1 MATTIVRLGSLC
13 DQITLTNSAS
23 TTAGFSLS
31 TDAGALL
38 MVDSKS
44 DVGNINITFYAK
56 ADGKS
61 ADAYALVNNAGA
73 AISQTITANG
83 QCFPLPDELFAARHV
98 LAVVSA
104 GTALVRVVTKG

>member
-1 MATTIVRLGSLC
+1 MATTIVRLGTLC
-13 DQITLTNSAS
+13 DLITLTNSVS

-44 DVGNINITFYAK
+44 DVGNITITFFAK
-56 ADGKS
+56 SDGNAAK
-61 ADAYALVNNAGA
+61 AYALVNNAGA
-73 AISQTITANG
+73 AISQTITANE

-98 LAVVSA
+98 LAVTSA
-104 GTALVRVVTKG
+104 GTATVRVVTKG

>member
-1 MATTIVRLGSLC
+1 M
-13 DQITLTNSAS
+13 TLTSSVS

-38 MVDSKS
+38 MVDSKTS
-44 DVGNINITFYAK
+44 GVDITITFYAK

-61 ADAYALVNNAGA
+61 AASYLLVDSAGV
-73 AISQTITANG
+73 AISQTVKADN
-83 QCFPLPDELFAARHV
+83 QCFPLPDGLFAARHV
-98 LAVVSA
+98 LPVVSA